1 MGRVLVAC
9 EFSGV
14 VRRAFAARGHDAWS
28 CDLLPAEDRS
38 NKHIVGDVRDILE
51 WGWDMLIVAHP
62 PCFIGDTLVLTSEG
76 YRPIS
81 EISVGDKVLTHKGR
95 WRRVTEVMSKP
106 ASTLTRIKSTN
117 GLETYTTP
125 EHPYYTRYRVP
136 YAHGFRTK
144 AERDQPARFVAAGDL
159 TPQHFTGSVLPPAQP
174 VEISDDDLWLM
185 GRYVAD
191 GHLRDS
197 RWTPG
202 KFEEMVIS
210 IGAGKL
216 PEFRDR
222 VTRKVT
228 YSETRTATRATFY
241 GHDDIAPFAQ
251 FGRGAVN
258 KKLPTWVLSLPVEQA
273 RVFLEGYLSGDGYI
287 REKSI
292 SASTVSAELALGIAM
307 LMQLVFNKCP
317 SIRTS
322 EPRASVTIEGREVQT
337 RAIHHIEVPQ
347 SDVRLRNYVSGDY
360 AWGHVREVEEVTQPT
375 LVYNLSVEEDETYTA
390 NGLVVHNCT
399 RLCNSG
405 VRWLHRP
412 PTGRSLD
419 DIWRE
424 LDEGAELFS
433 ALWQAPIPRRCIE
446 NPVMHRYA
454 KERIRDYR
462 PPAQS
467 IQPWQFGDPESKRT
481 CLWLHNL
488 PPLEPTVTQKP
499 DAVVH
504 RVHRMPPGPDRS
516 RERSRFFP
524 GVAAAMADQWGPLIE
539 DEPEQ
544 VEMQM

>member
-1 MGRVLVAC
+1 MMGRVLVAC

-38 NKHIVGDVRDILE
+38 NKHIVGDVRDILD

-62 PCFIGDTLVLTSEG
+62 PCI
-76 YRPIS
+76 
-81 EISVGDKVLTHKGR
+81 
-95 WRRVTEVMSKP
+95 
-106 ASTLTRIKSTN
+106 
-117 GLETYTTP
+117 
-125 EHPYYTRYRVP
+125 
-136 YAHGFRTK
+136 
-144 AERDQPARFVAAGDL
+144 
-159 TPQHFTGSVLPPAQP
+159 
-174 VEISDDDLWLM
+174 
-185 GRYVAD
+185 
-191 GHLRDS
+191 
-197 RWTPG
+197 
-202 KFEEMVIS
+202 
-210 IGAGKL
+210 
-216 PEFRDR
+216 
-222 VTRKVT
+222 
-228 YSETRTATRATFY
+228 
-241 GHDDIAPFAQ
+241 
-251 FGRGAVN
+251 
-258 KKLPTWVLSLPVEQA
+258 
-273 RVFLEGYLSGDGYI
+273 
-287 REKSI
+287 
-292 SASTVSAELALGIAM
+292 
-307 LMQLVFNKCP
+307 
-317 SIRTS
+317 
-322 EPRASVTIEGREVQT
+322 
-337 RAIHHIEVPQ
+337 
-347 SDVRLRNYVSGDY
+347 
-360 AWGHVREVEEVTQPT
+360 
-375 LVYNLSVEEDETYTA
+375 
-390 NGLVVHNCT
+390 

-412 PTGRSLD
+412 PAGRSLD
-419 DIWRE
+419 EMWRE
-424 LDEGAELFS
+424 LDDGAALFS
-433 ALWQAPIPRRCIE
+433 DLWHAPIPRRCIE